1 MKLTVKEYSTAYN
14 VSIQSV
20 YKRIQRN
27 TITWVEENGTKYIII
42 DDTAVER
49 VTKPV
54 QSNDCT
60 ELLDIIRRRDKEVKS
75 LGKEI
80 KRLTKELT
88 KAQNGKSAVLEK
100 FIFEMQQLSAP
111 AMPVEEDVIEVKEAK
126 KKNRKKKSKK
136 KRV

>member
-20 YKRIQRN
+20 YKRIQRD